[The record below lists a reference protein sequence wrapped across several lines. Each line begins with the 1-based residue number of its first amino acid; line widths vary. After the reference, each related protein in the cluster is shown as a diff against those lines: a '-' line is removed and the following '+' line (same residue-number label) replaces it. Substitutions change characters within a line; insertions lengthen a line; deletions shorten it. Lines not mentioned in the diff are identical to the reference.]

1 MKSSDLRKLNPD
13 ELTDRVREARDQLFD
28 LKIKQATGQ
37 LENSASLRELRRNL
51 ARALTIQTQTQKDA
65 V

>member
-13 ELTDRVREARDQLFD
+13 ELKDRVREARDQLFD
-28 LKIKQATGQ
+28 LKIKHATGQ
-37 LENSASLRELRRNL
+37 LENSAGLRESRRSL
-51 ARALTIQTQTQKDA
+51 ARALTIQAQTRKDD